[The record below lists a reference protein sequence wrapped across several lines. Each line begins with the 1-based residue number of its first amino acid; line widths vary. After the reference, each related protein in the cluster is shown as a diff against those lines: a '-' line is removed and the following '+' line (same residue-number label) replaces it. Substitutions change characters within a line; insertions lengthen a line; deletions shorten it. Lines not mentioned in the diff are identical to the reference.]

1 MGLSKLWQEFKAFA
15 FKGNMIDLAVAVV
28 IGSAFS
34 AVINSQVSDENMP
47 PITYVTT
54 GAQSAGSTAAH
65 VAQET
70 ASAVGVTSKPAGTQP
85 AETQP
90 AASTATPPSGSAATS
105 AGTTGGGTGTGKT
118 DTKTDQKPVDIT
130 WTIGRIKIGN
140 FIGSLINFLLVA
152 AAVFLVIVKLLGSV
166 MKKVGGTPQPSEP
179 TTKECPFCLS
189 IIPIKARKCSQCTAD
204 LPASTTVA
212 PPPTA

>member
-28 IGSAFS
+28 IGTAFG
-34 AVINSQVSDENMP
+34 AVINSLVSDVIMP
-47 PITYVTT
+47 SITYVTT
-54 GAQSAGSTAAH
+54 GAQTAVSTAAH

-70 ASAVGVTSKPAGTQP
+70 ASAVGVTSKPAESQP

-90 AASTATPPSGSAATS
+90 VAAAPAPPPAPAPAA
-105 AGTTGGGTGTGKT
+105 APPPPK
-118 DTKTDQKPVDIT
+118 DQKPVEIT

-140 FIGSLINFLLVA
+140 FIGSLINFFLVA